1 MEAWGLDKLDL
12 SWWVWGLNEAER
24 FKILTQI
31 NFSSC
36 RDSSPLPAEAISM
49 SAGQFRA
56 VSGGAVRTDPHGAGS
71 VMVLKVP
78 VLFLVLHQVQ
88 QKTFTAHEWQRAS
101 QKQKNLISSMY
112 IIPAGYL
119 FVLR

>member
-36 RDSSPLPAEAISM
+36 RDSFPLPAEAISM

-56 VSGGAVRTDPHGAGS
+56 VSGAAVRTDPHGAGS

-88 QKTFTAHEWQRAS
+88 QKNVYSTRMAKGITKAKKPHF
-101 QKQKNLISSMY
+101 
-112 IIPAGYL
+112 
-119 FVLR
+119 